1 MQAIRQKQLSRDF
14 FIFINGITYHFY
26 FSDLRPFAG
35 MTSAQNIDLNQVRS
49 VLDQTMSMSNCQER
63 LKILLQAE
71 EAQMKRDI
79 RAFDMT
85 QVEFYLSIPPEV

>member
-1 MQAIRQKQLSRDF
+1 
-14 FIFINGITYHFY
+14 
-26 FSDLRPFAG
+26 

-49 VLDQTMSMSNCQER
+49 VLDQTMSMSNCHDR

-71 EAQMKRDI
+71 EAQMERDI

-85 QVEFYLSIPPEV
+85 QVEFHLSIPPRGVTFKGRGKIGKKTH

>member
-1 MQAIRQKQLSRDF
+1 
-14 FIFINGITYHFY
+14 
-26 FSDLRPFAG
+26 

-49 VLDQTMSMSNCQER
+49 VLDQTMSMSNCHDR

-71 EAQMKRDI
+71 EAQMKLDI

-85 QVEFYLSIPPEV
+85 QVEFHLSIPPRGVTFKGRGKIGKKTH